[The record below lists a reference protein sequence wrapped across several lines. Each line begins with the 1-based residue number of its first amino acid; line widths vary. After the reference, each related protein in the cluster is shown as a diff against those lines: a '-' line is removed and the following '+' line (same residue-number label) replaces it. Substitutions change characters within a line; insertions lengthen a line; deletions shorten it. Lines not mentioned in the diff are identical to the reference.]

1 MVECKV
7 KLQEVDKGRREEEGK
22 EINSANYFFFHSL
35 LVKSHSLFENLN
47 KLIIRI
53 WFGHGEITNSNSKVS
68 SKTLVKLD
76 FKMFTQMNQNRKAI
90 S

>member
-1 MVECKV
+1 MWVLSRDQFPNFNKMVECKV

-53 WFGHGEITNSNSKVS
+53 
-68 SKTLVKLD
+68 
-76 FKMFTQMNQNRKAI
+76 
-90 S
+90 